1 MDADKTRLL
10 SYLYASVCICGL
22 FSLPAKAQDG
32 REIITRAFAAN
43 EKSNDDLANYA
54 FVQRQHFRMLDG
66 KGKVKEERSRTL
78 EVVFVDGSP
87 YRRLVARNDKPL
99 SPDEQKKEDERLRRS
114 DEERRKDTPEQRK
127 ARLDDW
133 RRQQKEKN
141 SQYNEVPDAFD
152 FKLAGE
158 GTVGETPCYIVDATP
173 KLGYKFKNPKSSMLS
188 KFKGRLWIAK
198 ADYGTVKFDA
208 EALDTVPFHGILFRL
223 AKGSRIHVEFE
234 KVNNEAWFPK
244 LATIQ
249 VAGRALL
256 LIGIHADGDYTFR
269 DYKKFQVD
277 SRVISTGEKQ

>member
-1 MDADKTRLL
+1 MNADKTRAL
-10 SYLYASVCICGL
+10 SYLCASVCIGGL
-22 FSLPAKAQDG
+22 FCYSARAQDAH
-32 REIITRAFAAN
+32 EIITRAFAAN
-43 EKSNDDLANYA
+43 EKSDDALANYA
-54 FVQRQHFRMLDG
+54 FVQRQHFRVLDG

-78 EVVFVDGSP
+78 EVMFVDGSP
-87 YRRLVARNDKPL
+87 YRRVVARNDKPL

-114 DEERRKDTPEQRK
+114 DEERRKDTPDQRK

-133 RRQQKEKN
+133 RKQQDDKN
-141 SQYNEVPDAFD
+141 AQYHEVPDAFD

-158 GTVGETPCYIVDATP
+158 ETVGETPCYMVDATP
-173 KLGYKFKNPKSSMLS
+173 KAGYKFKNPKSSMVA

-198 ADYGTVKFDA
+198 ADYGLVKFDA
-208 EALDTVPFHGILFRL
+208 EALDTVPFRGILFRM
-223 AKGSRIHVEFE
+223 AKGSRLHVEFE

-244 LATIQ
+244 LATIR

-277 SRVISTGEKQ
+277 SRMLSTGEKR

>member
-1 MDADKTRLL
+1 MNADFSFRFYLRL
-10 SYLYASVCICGL
+10 SAFICGL
-22 FSLPAKAQDG
+22 LLFSAQAQDA

-43 EKSNDDLANYA
+43 EKSNDALANYA

-78 EVVFVDGSP
+78 EVMVVDGSP

-99 SPDEQKKEDERLRRS
+99 SPNEQKKEDERLRRS

-158 GTVGETPCYIVDATP
+158 ETVGETPCYIVNATP
-173 KLGYKFKNPKSSMLS
+173 KPGYKFKNPKSSIVS

-198 ADYGTVKFDA
+198 ADYGLVKFDA
-208 EALDTVPFHGILFRL
+208 EALDTVPLRGILFRL
-223 AKGSRIHVEFE
+223 AKGSRIVVEYE
-234 KVNNEAWFPK
+234 KVNNEAWFPQ

-277 SRVISTGEKQ
+277 SRVVSTGEKH